1 MVTGNFL
8 GGPTTGAV
16 TIITVFLLGD
26 GPWVRLLPFLV
37 NFLSTDVQFPLY
49 SIGWKYRF
57 NMYSILLC
65 NVKYIKKKMTL
76 TRPNLHTHKYPDHA
90 IERTELATLMASLES
105 HMGMLTIPN
114 YWCSIQCLPHQIMQS
129 IWLRQF
135 FACSPHLSFTHHV
148 INVH

>member
-16 TIITVFLLGD
+16 TIIAVFLLGD

-65 NVKYIKKKMTL
+65 NVKYKKKKMAL

-105 HMGMLTIPN
+105 HMECWPFLTTGA
-114 YWCSIQCLPHQIMQS
+114 
-129 IWLRQF
+129 QF
-135 FACSPHLSFTHHV
+135 NVFPTRLCNPFGWDNFLLAHYIYHLLTM
-148 INVH
+148 